1 MKVSFDD
8 LVLDRGK
15 VLRFLGYASKPV
27 PPLISRKIDE
37 ELSLAGELLQPA
49 AFYKNLQIE
58 AIAGDRVILEGGV
71 EFNSRY
77 AAEGLK
83 DCTKACL
90 AIYTVGGFIETRIQ
104 EYSNG
109 NEMIRGM
116 ILDKIGVVALD
127 DLNRQLREVVAS
139 ASGGCMVSCQLFPSQ
154 KDFSVSSQK
163 TIHDLF
169 TGENNAI
176 AISEYFQLQP
186 VKSAA
191 VVMGL
196 GKTEE
201 SLTMCENCDKP
212 CSQRMVNNPC
222 S

>member
-58 AIAGDRVILEGGV
+58 AIAGDRVILEGGE

-116 ILDKIGVVALD
+116 ILDKIGVVA
-127 DLNRQLREVVAS
+127 
-139 ASGGCMVSCQLFPSQ
+139 CQLFPSQ

-163 TIHDLF
+163 TIYDLF